1 MEFGGTKNSTTST
14 PITLPVYMLAISPH
28 TNSGFSTNSI
38 GPGWRPQMRSPPSI
52 TAAVGDPG
60 MPSVIIGSI
69 AATPA
74 ECAAVS
80 GATTPSSTPVPNF
93 SGCRENR
100 RANP

>member
-1 MEFGGTKNSTTST
+1 M
-14 PITLPVYMLAISPH
+14 TLPVYMLAIRPH
-28 TNSGFSTNSI
+28 TNSGFSTKSM
-38 GPGWRPQMRSPPSI
+38 GPGWRPQIRRPPSI

-60 MPSVIIGSI
+60 MPRVIMGSM

-74 ECAAVS
+74 AWAAVS

-100 RANP
+100 RAKP

>member
-1 MEFGGTKNSTTST
+1 
-14 PITLPVYMLAISPH
+14 
-28 TNSGFSTNSI
+28 
-38 GPGWRPQMRSPPSI
+38 
-52 TAAVGDPG
+52 
-60 MPSVIIGSI
+60 MPSVIMGSI

-74 ECAAVS
+74 ACAAVS